1 MITQEQ
7 VDAVADFSAKLTGLE
22 LRLNLPAKI
31 ARISELETESLSPDV
46 WSKPERAKEVGREL
60 GRLKLEV
67 ETLTKLK
74 NGVADLKDALTLIKS
89 GEDPG
94 LEKEFSEL
102 FLRISS
108 EIDDLETKVYLSGK
122 YDALDAVLT
131 IHSGQGGTEA
141 MDWAG
146 MLKRM
151 YMRYFERKGWRHELV
166 EESRGE
172 DAGIKSVTFI
182 VHGDYAYG
190 LLKHEAGAHRLV
202 RLSPFNADNLRQT
215 SFSGVE
221 IMPLISDEDSGIEIK
236 PDDLEWQFTRAGG
249 HGGQNVNKVNTAVI
263 LKHIPSGIIVEC
275 REERY
280 QEQNKKIALSILK
293 GKLARIAEEK
303 RADEL
308 SRVKGEHK
316 IAGWGNQI
324 RNYVLHPYHL
334 VKDTRTKVETSDT
347 TGVLD
352 GDLDL
357 FTGSSIKML
366 MV

>member
-7 VDAVADFSAKLTGLE
+7 VDQVSEYKVKISDLE
-22 LRLNLPAKI
+22 MRLDLSHKSS
-31 ARISELETESLSPDV
+31 RISELEAESLSPEV
-46 WSKPERAKEVGREL
+46 WSKPERARDVGREL

-67 ETLTKLK
+67 ETFSKLK
-74 NGVADLKDALTLIKS
+74 SQVADLEDALTLIKS
-89 GEDPG
+89 SEDPG
-94 LEKEFSEL
+94 IEQEFLQLLSQVTSN
-102 FLRISS
+102 I
-108 EIDDLETKVYLSGK
+108 EILETKVYLSGK
-122 YDALDAVLT
+122 YDSSDAIFS

-141 MDWAG
+141 MDWAE
-146 MLKRM
+146 MIKRM
-151 YMRYFERKGWRHELV
+151 YSRYFERKGWKYEFV

-172 DAGIKSVTFI
+172 DAGIKSATFI

-190 LLKHEAGAHRLV
+190 LLKHETGAHRLV

-221 IMPLISDEDSGIEIK
+221 VMPLISDESSDVEVK

-263 LKHIPSGIIVEC
+263 LKHIPTGIIVEC

-280 QEQNKKIALSILK
+280 QEQNKKLALSILK
-293 GKLARIAEEK
+293 SKLVVIEEQK
-303 RADEL
+303 RQEEL

-334 VKDTRTKVETSDT
+334 VKDTRTKVETSNT
-347 TGVLD
+347 QAVLD
-352 GDLDL
+352 GDIDL
-357 FTGSSIKML
+357 FTQSCVRML
-366 MV
+366 

>member
-7 VDAVADFSAKLTGLE
+7 VDSVVAAK
-22 LRLNLPAKI
+22 AKI
-31 ARISELETESLSPDV
+31 VDLESRLDIAIKTSRIAELEAESLSPDV
-46 WSKPERAKEVGREL
+46 WSKPEKAKELGREL

-67 ETLTKLK
+67 ESFTKLK
-74 NGVADLKDALTLIKS
+74 QQVGDLEDAMTLVKS
-89 GEDPG
+89 GEDEA
-94 LEKEFSEL
+94 LELEFTNL
-102 FLRISS
+102 LSS
-108 EIDDLETKVYLSGK
+108 VTTNIETLETKVYLSGK
-122 YDALDAVLT
+122 YDASDAVFS

-151 YMRYFERKGWRHELV
+151 YTRYFERKGWKYEFI

-172 DAGIKSVTFI
+172 DAGIKSATFI

-190 LLKHEAGAHRLV
+190 LLKHETGAHRLV

-221 IMPLISDEDSGIEIK
+221 VMPLIADDSDSVEVK

-263 LKHIPSGIIVEC
+263 LKHIPTGIIVEC

-280 QEQNKKIALSILK
+280 QEQNKKLALSILK
-293 GKLARIAEEK
+293 SKLAVIEEQK
-303 RADEL
+303 RANEL
-308 SRVKGEHK
+308 AEVKGEHK

-334 VKDTRTKVETSDT
+334 VKDTRTKIETSNT
-347 TGVLD
+347 QGVLD

-357 FTGSSIKML
+357 FTESSVRML
-366 MV
+366 